1 MSILTD
7 FFIATPEEVD
17 VLRVEQSL
25 RDPVPTLEM
34 NNVDSSKIEIL
45 ARIIVEKPQGK
56 MIALVKGASGE
67 KFVPVDELDEQDL
80 MDMEQWIEQLEPVF
94 VECLASI
101 AAEQVSHVATQWA
114 IQWAEFDGRVVG
126 KDDPESLSQL
136 VRQLCQLAKRAR
148 AEGKQMYLRTC
159 L

>member
-1 MSILTD
+1 MYFREDFFALQAKSHACFIAGGFLSYTLYGYHKLEENIAGNFHQEGGKMSILTD

-67 KFVPVDELDEQDL
+67 KFVPVDEL
-80 MDMEQWIEQLEPVF
+80 
-94 VECLASI
+94 
-101 AAEQVSHVATQWA
+101 
-114 IQWAEFDGRVVG
+114 
-126 KDDPESLSQL
+126 
-136 VRQLCQLAKRAR
+136 
-148 AEGKQMYLRTC
+148 
-159 L
+159 